1 MKTTHKIILIPVLM
15 IISGCSYQGSLAP
28 DDSDPY
34 EQSNRGFFEF
44 NEELDEAILEPVA
57 DTYDVV
63 VPEIA
68 QSGFINFMKNAESPI
83 NIMNLFLQGRPIESL
98 ESLLNFSINSTI
110 GILGIFD
117 PASKMGLKSYDEDFG
132 TRYYRAPEVILM
144 GEISEK
150 VDIVDVFR
158 RSEHVVP
165 IVKEAIK
172 INAKA
177 IWLQD
182 GVINEEAAQVAT
194 SKNLLFVM
202 NDCMLRRHHQL

>member
-1 MKTTHKIILIPVLM
+1 MSSIETINKIFTMRSIAVVGMSPKPERPSHYVALYLKENGYNIIPVNPGH
-15 IISGCSYQGSLAP
+15 S
-28 DDSDPY
+28 
-34 EQSNRGFFEF
+34 
-44 NEELDEAILEPVA
+44 
-57 DTYDVV
+57 
-63 VPEIA
+63 EIA
-68 QSGFINFMKNAESPI
+68 GM
-83 NIMNLFLQGRPIESL
+83 
-98 ESLLNFSINSTI
+98 
-110 GILGIFD
+110 
-117 PASKMGLKSYDEDFG
+117 KSYSN
-132 TRYYRAPEVILM
+132 LL
-144 GEISEK
+144 EIPSK

>member
-1 MKTTHKIILIPVLM
+1 MISIETINKIFTMRSIAVVGMSPKPQRPSHYVALYLKENGYNIIPVNPGH
-15 IISGCSYQGSLAP
+15 S
-28 DDSDPY
+28 
-34 EQSNRGFFEF
+34 
-44 NEELDEAILEPVA
+44 
-57 DTYDVV
+57 
-63 VPEIA
+63 EIA
-68 QSGFINFMKNAESPI
+68 GM
-83 NIMNLFLQGRPIESL
+83 
-98 ESLLNFSINSTI
+98 
-110 GILGIFD
+110 
-117 PASKMGLKSYDEDFG
+117 KSYSN
-132 TRYYRAPEVILM
+132 LL
-144 GEISEK
+144 EIPSK

>member
-1 MKTTHKIILIPVLM
+1 MSSIETINKIFTMRSIAVVGMSPKPQRPSHYVALYLKENGYNIIPVNPGH
-15 IISGCSYQGSLAP
+15 S
-28 DDSDPY
+28 
-34 EQSNRGFFEF
+34 
-44 NEELDEAILEPVA
+44 
-57 DTYDVV
+57 
-63 VPEIA
+63 EIA
-68 QSGFINFMKNAESPI
+68 GM
-83 NIMNLFLQGRPIESL
+83 
-98 ESLLNFSINSTI
+98 
-110 GILGIFD
+110 
-117 PASKMGLKSYDEDFG
+117 KSYSN
-132 TRYYRAPEVILM
+132 LL
-144 GEISEK
+144 EIPSE